1 MSFPNFFPNFITN
14 QSFENMSILDLKE
27 YRKTLL
33 ASIEVESIKIYR
45 TGFYK
50 WQALPMFGMANEEE
64 LHFIGKKYCS
74 EAWSIINQIDFM
86 LDDDI
91 KSDSIE
97 SLEEEG
103 LNHFFEGAESHGH
116 SCECPLCSKYSS
128 IEDIDIIG
136 RDINKMY
143 VLSIY
148 SYLHN
153 YKHLFERVIELSDTD
168 SLDNLESVVKS
179 KYGEDSLLVSTV
191 PFTSLRSE
199 KQQQLAEDIE
209 IIIL

>member
-14 QSFENMSILDLKE
+14 QSFENMSIRDLKE
-27 YRKTLL
+27 YKEKLL
-33 ASIEVESIKIYR
+33 ASIEVESIRIYQ

-50 WQALPMFGMANEEE
+50 WYSDHGMTTEKE
-64 LHFIGKKYCS
+64 LKEIGKKYCS
-74 EAWSIINQIDFM
+74 EAWNIINQIDFM

-97 SLEEEG
+97 SLEEQG

-116 SCECPLCSKYSS
+116 SCECPLCSKHNS
-128 IEDIDIIG
+128 IEDINIIG

-143 VLSIY
+143 LVTIY
-148 SYLHN
+148 SYLYN
-153 YKHLFERVIELSDTD
+153 YKHRFERVIELSDTD

-179 KYGEDSLLVSTV
+179 KYGKDSLLVSTI

-199 KQQQLAEDIE
+199 KQQQLTEDIE
-209 IIIL
+209 IIML